1 MSASASSL
9 PLSKSA
15 QSEIDAKRDRSELKV
30 SRVTNG
36 YMVKQFPELYVYH
49 DLEQVI
55 EHVRKYLTEK
65 QPHGNTSTRPT

>member
-36 YMVKQFPELYVYH
+36 YMVKQFPE
-49 DLEQVI
+49 
-55 EHVRKYLTEK
+55 R
-65 QPHGNTSTRPT
+65 SA